1 MSGRVAAWRDPLT
14 PTLSPNG
21 GAVGGEGVFVRGG
34 KSRRSGSPFVPLS
47 PACGGEGR
55 VRGRAPQARV
65 HASAVAASRGPLTPT
80 FSPNGGAVGGE
91 GVFVRGG
98 KSRRSLGRFVQA
110 RGRSKYSLPRSV
122 RHAG

>member
-1 MSGRVAAWRDPLT
+1 MSGRVAAWRAPLT

-21 GAVGGEGVFVRGG
+21 GAVGGEGVFVRDGE
-34 KSRRSGSPFVPLS
+34 SRRSGSPFVPLS

-80 FSPNGGAVGGE
+80 PVGGE

-110 RGRSKYSLPRSV
+110 RGRSKHSLPRSV